1 MGLIFLNRHKKY
13 QFGVWEINESLIDIY
28 KGYKDNIFDKLK
40 NNKRKLEYVCTR
52 LLLKEFESNLK
63 ISYNKYGAPI
73 LNNNKC
79 ISISHSNNLVAI
91 VISDKKV
98 GIDIEKISKKP
109 LSISHKFISENDNI
123 SMDINDTCLAWSAKE
138 AIYKLH
144 EIGGLDFKND
154 ILIQKINKEKNIIKA
169 KFKNKTLFLNY
180 QKINNHFLV
189 YVCN

>member
-1 MGLIFLNRHKKY
+1 MGLILLNRHKKY
-13 QFGVWEINESLIDIY
+13 QFGVWEINESLI
-28 KGYKDNIFDKLK
+28 GLSEGFKDDYFNKLK

-52 LLLKEFESNLK
+52 LLLKEFERNLK

-91 VISDKKV
+91 IISDKKV

-109 LSISHKFISENDNI
+109 LLISDKFISKNDNI
-123 SMDINDTCLAWSAKE
+123 SMDTNDTCLAWSAKE

>member
-13 QFGVWEINESLIDIY
+13 QFGVWEINESLI
-28 KGYKDNIFDKLK
+28 GLSEGFKDDYFNKLK

-52 LLLKEFESNLK
+52 LLLKEFERNLK

-79 ISISHSNNLVAI
+79 ISIAHSNNLAAI
-91 VISDKKV
+91 IISDNKV
-98 GIDIEKISKKP
+98 GIDIEKISEKP
-109 LSISHKFISENDNI
+109 IKIAAKFISENDNI
-123 SMDINDTCLAWSAKE
+123 SMDINDVCLAWSAKE

-144 EIGGLDFKND
+144 EIGGFDFKND
-154 ILIQKINKEKNIIKA
+154 IVIQKINKEKKVIGV
-169 KFKNKTLFLNY
+169 KFKNKSLFLNY

>member
-1 MGLIFLNRHKKY
+1 MGLILLNRHKKY
-13 QFGVWEINESLIDIY
+13 QFGVWEIKESLINLSEDF
-28 KGYKDNIFDKLK
+28 KDDFFNKLK
-40 NNKRKLEYVCTR
+40 NNKRKLEYACTR

-73 LNNNKC
+73 LNNNKF
-79 ISISHSNNLVAI
+79 ISISHSNNLAAI
-91 VISDKKV
+91 IISDNKV

-109 LSISHKFISENDNI
+109 LHLANKFISKNDNI
-123 SMDINDTCLAWSAKE
+123 SMDTHDYCLAWSAKE

-154 ILIQKINKEKNIIKA
+154 ISIKQINKEKKIINV
-169 KFKNKTLFLNY
+169 KFKNKSLFLNY

>member
-1 MGLIFLNRHKKY
+1 MGLILLNRHKKY
-13 QFGVWEINESLIDIY
+13 QFGVWEINESLIDICE
-28 KGYKDNIFDKLK
+28 GYKDNIFDKLK

-52 LLLKEFESNLK
+52 LLLKEFENNLK
-63 ISYNKYGAPI
+63 ISYNKYGGPI

-91 VISDKKV
+91 IISDKKV

-109 LSISHKFISENDNI
+109 LSISYKFISENDNI

-144 EIGGLDFKND
+144 EVGGLNFKND
-154 ILIQKINKEKNIIKA
+154 IIIKQINKEKKIISV
-169 KFKNKTLFLNY
+169 KFKNKSLFLNY

>member
-1 MGLIFLNRHKKY
+1 MGLILLNRHKKY
-13 QFGVWEINESLIDIY
+13 QFGVWEINESLIGLSD
-28 KGYKDNIFDKLK
+28 GFKDDYFNKLK

-63 ISYNKYGAPI
+63 ISYSKYGAPI
-73 LNNNKC
+73 LNNNKY
-79 ISISHSNNLVAI
+79 ISISHSNNLAAI
-91 VISDKKV
+91 IISDKKV

-109 LSISHKFISENDNI
+109 LKIAGKFISEKDNI
-123 SMDINDTCLAWSAKE
+123 SMDTNDTCLAWSAKE
-138 AIYKLH
+138 AIYKLY

-154 ILIQKINKEKNIIKA
+154 ILIQKINKEKKIINV

>member
-1 MGLIFLNRHKKY
+1 MGLILLNRHKKY
-13 QFGVWEINESLIDIY
+13 QFGIWEIKESLNDFN
-28 KGYKDNIFDKLK
+28 KGFKDDFFNKLK

-52 LLLKEFESNLK
+52 LLLKEFDSNLK

-79 ISISHSNNLVAI
+79 ISISHSNNLAAI
-91 VISDKKV
+91 IISDNKV
-98 GIDIEKISKKP
+98 GIDIEKISEKP
-109 LSISHKFISENDNI
+109 IKIAAKFISENDNI
-123 SMDINDTCLAWSAKE
+123 SMNINDICLTWSAKE

-144 EIGGLDFKND
+144 EIGGLNFKND
-154 ILIQKINKEKNIIKA
+154 ILIQKINKAKKVICV
-169 KFKNKTLFLNY
+169 KFKNKSLFLNY

>member
-13 QFGVWEINESLIDIY
+13 QFGVWEINESLIGLSD
-28 KGYKDNIFDKLK
+28 GFKDDYFNKLK

-79 ISISHSNNLVAI
+79 ISISHSNNLAAI
-91 VISDKKV
+91 IISDKKV

-109 LSISHKFISENDNI
+109 LKIADKFISENDNI
-123 SMDINDTCLAWSAKE
+123 SMDTNDTCLAWSAKE
-138 AIYKLH
+138 AIYKLY

-154 ILIQKINKEKNIIKA
+154 ILIQNINKEKNIIRA
-169 KFKNKTLFLNY
+169 KFKNKTFFLNY
-180 QKINNHFLV
+180 QKINSHFLV

>member
-1 MGLIFLNRHKKY
+1 MGLILLNRHKKY
-13 QFGVWEINESLIDIY
+13 QFGVWEIKESLI
-28 KGYKDNIFDKLK
+28 GLSESFKDDFFNKLK
-40 NNKRKLEYVCTR
+40 NNKRKLEYICTR

-63 ISYNKYGAPI
+63 IGYNKYGAPI

-79 ISISHSNNLVAI
+79 ISISHSNNLAAI
-91 VISDKKV
+91 IISDNKV

-109 LSISHKFISENDNI
+109 LHLADKFISKNDNI
-123 SMDINDTCLAWSAKE
+123 SMDTHDYCLAWSAKE

-154 ILIQKINKEKNIIKA
+154 ISIKQINKEKKIINV
-169 KFKNKTLFLNY
+169 KFKNKSLFLNY

>member
-1 MGLIFLNRHKKY
+1 MGLILLNRHKKY
-13 QFGVWEINESLIDIY
+13 QFGVWKINESLN
-28 KGYKDNIFDKLK
+28 GLSEGFKDDYFNKLK

-73 LNNNKC
+73 LNNKKC
-79 ISISHSNNLVAI
+79 ISISHSNNFAAI
-91 VISDKKV
+91 IISDKKV

-109 LSISHKFISENDNI
+109 LKIADKFISEKDNI
-123 SMDINDTCLAWSAKE
+123 SMDTNDTCLAWSAKE
-138 AIYKLH
+138 AIYKLY

-154 ILIQKINKEKNIIKA
+154 ILIQKINKEKKIIRT

>member
-13 QFGVWEINESLIDIY
+13 QFGVWEINESLIDIC

-91 VISDKKV
+91 IISDKKV

-109 LSISHKFISENDNI
+109 LLISDKFISENDNI
-123 SMDINDTCLAWSAKE
+123 SMDTNDTCLAWSAKE

-154 ILIQKINKEKNIIKA
+154 ILIQKINKEKKIISV

>member
-1 MGLIFLNRHKKY
+1 MGLILLNKHKKY
-13 QFGVWEINESLIDIY
+13 QFGVWKINESLIGLIEGFEDDY
-28 KGYKDNIFDKLK
+28 FNKLK
-40 NNKRKLEYVCTR
+40 NKKRKLEYVCTR
-52 LLLKEFESNLK
+52 LLLKEFDSNLK
-63 ISYNKYGAPI
+63 ISYNKNGAPI

-79 ISISHSNNLVAI
+79 ISIAHSNNLAAI
-91 VISDKKV
+91 IISDNKV
-98 GIDIEKISKKP
+98 GIDIEKISEKP
-109 LSISHKFISENDNI
+109 IKIAAKFISENDNI
-123 SMDINDTCLAWSAKE
+123 SMDTNDTCLAWSAKE